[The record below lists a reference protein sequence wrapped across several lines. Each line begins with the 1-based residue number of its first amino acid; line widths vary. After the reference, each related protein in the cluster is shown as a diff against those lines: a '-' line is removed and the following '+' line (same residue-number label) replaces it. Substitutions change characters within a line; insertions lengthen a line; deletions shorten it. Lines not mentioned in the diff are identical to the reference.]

1 MAEEKGVPVVID
13 NGSGMC
19 KAGLSGD
26 DAPRSSF
33 PSIVGRP
40 KYENIMVGM
49 NKDAYVGEEAQAK
62 KGVLKLTYPI
72 EHGIV
77 NHWDDMKKIWH
88 HCFYNE
94 LRVAP
99 NEHPTLLTEAPR
111 NPKANREK
119 MTEIAFETF
128 EVPAYYLAIQAV
140 LSLYSSGRTTGLV
153 LDAGDGVTHTVPIY
167 EGYALPHAIE
177 RNDLAGRDLTE
188 YMRKL
193 LNEVGLNFSS
203 SAESETIRDIKEK
216 LCYVALDYE
225 AEVAGNSCLIQL
237 TITPTKTKNHT
248 NSPMDKS
255 STSDPSD
262 SDALRL
268 FSSP

>member
-1 MAEEKGVPVVID
+1 
-13 NGSGMC
+13 MC

-33 PSIVGRP
+33 PSVVGRP

-77 NHWDDMKKIWH
+77 NNWDDMKKIWH

-119 MTEIAFETF
+119 MTEIMFETF
-128 EVPAYYLAIQAV
+128 EVPAYYLSIQAV

-167 EGYALPHAIE
+167 EGYALPHAI
-177 RNDLAGRDLTE
+177 
-188 YMRKL
+188 
-193 LNEVGLNFSS
+193 
-203 SAESETIRDIKEK
+203 
-216 LCYVALDYE
+216 
-225 AEVAGNSCLIQL
+225 
-237 TITPTKTKNHT
+237 
-248 NSPMDKS
+248 
-255 STSDPSD
+255 
-262 SDALRL
+262 
-268 FSSP
+268 